1 MSEAVATGRPEKECD
16 LVMKGGITSGVVYP
30 GAIRKIATEYRF
42 RNLGGASAGA
52 IAAVAAAACEYRRN
66 QGVENA
72 YDVLGEVSTEISQ
85 SGFVQGLFQPRPR
98 ARPAF
103 DVALGL
109 VTSKGSLNRRLF
121 AAVRSIL
128 GARRRFVLWATVAA
142 VLWLAVIGVAVWAL
156 ATDGLAGAEI
166 WAVVLLALVALP
178 IGALL
183 VTAIA
188 AVALTRFAL
197 ALDRALKETW
207 FGMCSGRTET
217 GYTQAGLTDWLHAT
231 IQRCAGLPENRPL
244 TFRDLRG
251 DDPNDPEVNLQ
262 LITTDLSASRPATLP
277 LPEWPEEEPAPYL
290 FDPAEFER
298 LFPKAI
304 VDQMVEAARPGART
318 TPDGRELYPVPGLD
332 LPIVVAA
339 RLSLSFPILLA
350 TVPFWRADGPKGAVV
365 QHTMSD
371 GGISSNFP
379 IHYFDSLFPGRPTFG
394 LDLQPWR
401 LETQKRV
408 EMSDKPRKPGFSQV
422 GNVGTFFTQI
432 LNAARNW
439 RDNMQAELPGYRD
452 RICQIR
458 LSEKEGGLN
467 LNMDDEVVKD
477 LLKRG
482 EQAGTEV
489 TNPKVFDW
497 DRHRVTRFWT
507 LMQMLQ
513 QSLGPLG
520 FGRPGVYSGDYP
532 GRTAFKAV
540 VERWLETGEGPEPP
554 PLDWWTRAIPAS
566 DKVFELAEE
575 WDDFAAEAPTP
586 TPTLRILPRV

>member
-1 MSEAVATGRPEKECD
+1 MTETAEARAPKQECD

-30 GAIRKIATEYRF
+30 GAIRKIATKYRF

-66 QGVENA
+66 QGAEDA
-72 YDVLGEVSTEISQ
+72 YDVLGDVSREISEP
-85 SGFVQGLFQPRPR
+85 GFVQGLFQPRPK

-103 DVALGL
+103 EVALGL
-109 VTSKGSLNRRLF
+109 VTSKGSLNRRLLT
-121 AAVRSIL
+121 ALVSIL
-128 GARRRFVLWATVAA
+128 GARRRFLLWATVA
-142 VLWLAVIGVAVWAL
+142 VLLWALVVAIGVWAL
-156 ATDGLAGAEI
+156 AVGGLEGLEI
-166 WAVVLLALVALP
+166 LAVVLLAVVALP
-178 IGALL
+178 FAGLL
-183 VTAIA
+183 VAVVA
-188 AVALTRFAL
+188 AVALTRFVI

-207 FGMCSGRTET
+207 FGMCSGRTEE
-217 GYTQAGLTDWLHAT
+217 GYSQSGLTDWLHST
-231 IQRCAGLPENRPL
+231 IQKCAGLPEDRPL

-251 DDPNDPEVNLQ
+251 DDPDDADVNLQ

-277 LPEWPEEEPAPYL
+277 LPEWTDEEPAPYL
-290 FDPAEFER
+290 FDPAEFAR
-298 LFPKAI
+298 LFPQAI
-304 VDQMVEAARPGART
+304 VDHMVEASKDGART
-318 TPDGRELYPVPGLD
+318 LPDGRTLHPVPGLD

-350 TVPFWRADGPKGAVV
+350 TIPFWRADGLEGAVV

-401 LETQKRV
+401 VKTDARV
-408 EMSDKPRKPGFSQV
+408 EMSNEPRRPGFSEV
-422 GNVGTFFTQI
+422 GSVGTFFTQI

-458 LSEKEGGLN
+458 LSKDEGGLN
-467 LNMDDEVVKD
+467 LNMPREIVTN
-477 LLKRG
+477 LLERG
-482 EQAGTEV
+482 EEAGAEV
-489 TNPKVFDW
+489 TNPDRFDW

-513 QSLGPLG
+513 QSLGPGG
-520 FGRPGVYSGDYP
+520 FGRPGVYSGEYP
-532 GRTAFKAV
+532 GRTAFKGV
-540 VERWLETGEGPEPP
+540 VEEWLRTRQGPEPP
-554 PLDWWTRAIPAS
+554 PLEWWTAAIPAS
-566 DKVFELAEE
+566 DRVFELAEE
-575 WDDFAAEAPTP
+575 WADFAADAPTP